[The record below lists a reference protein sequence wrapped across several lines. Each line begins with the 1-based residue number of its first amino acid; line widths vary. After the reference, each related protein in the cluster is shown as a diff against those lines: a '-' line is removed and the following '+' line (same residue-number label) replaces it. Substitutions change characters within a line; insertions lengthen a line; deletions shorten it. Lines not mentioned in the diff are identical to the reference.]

1 MGISKKNK
9 KNNLKNFKKKFG
21 CLILEVKKMESK
33 KPQKEKTDF
42 DIKSFNSYKSCQLD
56 IKNLQKISEKV
67 EQTGLIALVGL
78 SKKIVSFYNDVA
90 TSCEKNSLKT
100 TDYFNLTSIRKY
112 LYELVDYPQ
121 QQDADGKPVRNYVF
135 ENAVSRSIKLALV
148 LINKDKTHAEI
159 KNNVVYAKSN
169 TIYPHLKTS
178 GNGDIKFTK
187 NPDESLIKVSTRGLE
202 MLWSKIAPAKTN
214 KVPKVEKEVKIL
226 DTFKN
231 IKSILNT
238 EILTRQKNVNY
249 FIEKYGLSEIEQ
261 LKKIAQYALRIV
273 EQKSRDDKNFD
284 TDGNIKDSNI
294 INVKNVEFKVFDAKN
309 QSIAKVS

>member
-1 MGISKKNK
+1 
-9 KNNLKNFKKKFG
+9 
-21 CLILEVKKMESK
+21 
-33 KPQKEKTDF
+33 
-42 DIKSFNSYKSCQLD
+42 
-56 IKNLQKISEKV
+56 
-67 EQTGLIALVGL
+67 
-78 SKKIVSFYNDVA
+78 
-90 TSCEKNSLKT
+90 
-100 TDYFNLTSIRKY
+100 
-112 LYELVDYPQ
+112 
-121 QQDADGKPVRNYVF
+121 
-135 ENAVSRSIKLALV
+135 
-148 LINKDKTHAEI
+148 
-159 KNNVVYAKSN
+159 
-169 TIYPHLKTS
+169 
-178 GNGDIKFTK
+178 
-187 NPDESLIKVSTRGLE
+187 
-202 MLWSKIAPAKTN
+202 MLWAKIAPAKTN

-284 TDGNIKDSNI
+284 TDGNIKDGNI